1 MLCPLK
7 IPPLLQYLFT
17 RGSVLSSLCIWMN
30 GPSDKKYVYVK
41 KSTVNEAGEG
51 LFAARNIPKDICI
64 AQYVGHILDKE
75 QNQIDWQK
83 TEQDILH
90 DLDSNDFNKKVM
102 ELNSYRM

>member
-1 MLCPLK
+1 
-7 IPPLLQYLFT
+7 
-17 RGSVLSSLCIWMN
+17 MN

-64 AQYVGHILDKE
+64 AQYVGHILNKE

-90 DLDSNDFNKKVM
+90 DLDSDDFNKKVM
-102 ELNSYRM
+102 ELNSHRM